1 MSKEVSVSF
10 LSNIF
15 SNIFSKKNAK
25 TIHLDG
31 LGQFVYCNDGTDEY
45 WFIEQP
51 VAKLLT
57 KFDFGAISGSV
68 EGPNPEAL
76 EAFRFYAEK
85 PENLYSSLNELFY
98 SKLKEKFGV
107 LTIKDVQTDFYLKS
121 LTCASREEFEFG
133 FHSLKNDIFVELFC
147 RGGSVTEVHLD
158 EGCCE

>member
-1 MSKEVSVSF
+1 VSF

-15 SNIFSKKNAK
+15 GKKNAK
-25 TIHLDG
+25 TIQLDG
-31 LGQFVYCNDGTDEY
+31 LGKFVYCNDGTEEY

-51 VAKLLT
+51 VAKLPT
-57 KFDFGAISGSV
+57 KFDFGAISGNV

-85 PENLYSSLNELFY
+85 PEHLYFYLNELFY
-98 SKLKEKFGV
+98 SKLKEKLGV

-121 LTCASREEFEFG
+121 LTSASREEFEFG
-133 FHSLKNDIFVELFC
+133 FHSHKNDLFVELFC

>member
-1 MSKEVSVSF
+1 VSF
-10 LSNIF
+10 LRNIF

-31 LGQFVYCNDGTDEY
+31 LGQFAYCNDGTDEY

-57 KFDFGAISGSV
+57 KFDFGAISGSL

-147 RGGSVTEVHLD
+147 RGGSVTEVHVD